1 MKAFKT
7 SHCRRVLLIA
17 TTALIAAVSFYA
29 ATTAGEEEQYIV
41 RRGDT
46 ISYLAFKMYGK
57 YDDSILRMLK
67 QRNRHIKNLDRLRP
81 GQKLYFPALA
91 GTKKRRRE
99 RLSASAGR
107 AVLTY
112 MTGEVLYKRKGRKLY
127 DLARPNMTFRAGDA
141 IQTGR
146 NGRAELIL
154 DNKSVL
160 RLDEHAQL
168 TITELTFDQGRKK
181 VRAGFKFS
189 LGDVWVKVTRF
200 FNKEESRFAL
210 EMPTAIAGVQGTT
223 YSASVARDSSAV
235 VRVFE
240 GTVEVKPA
248 TAVSPQRRQVGPPRQ
263 IPGPQQISLA
273 AWVHLVRSNQ
283 EIRIPRRGAPQ
294 PPRTFDPND
303 AGNWIVWNQQRDRD
317 FAGQ

>member
-1 MKAFKT
+1 M
-7 SHCRRVLLIA
+7 RVSKKGIA
-17 TTALIAAVSFYA
+17 LRAALVIIVLAYCTAGFSA
-29 ATTAGEEEQYIV
+29 ATGEEEQYVV

-57 YDDSILRMLK
+57 YDDDIMRILR
-67 QRNRHIKNLDRLRP
+67 QRNRHVKNLNRLQA

-91 GTKKRRRE
+91 GATRRKRE
-99 RLSASAGR
+99 RMSASAGT

-112 MTGEVLYKRKGRKLY
+112 MSGEVLYKRKGRRVY
-127 DLARPNMTFRAGDA
+127 DLARPNMTFRAGDH

-160 RLDEHAQL
+160 RLDQHAQL
-168 TITELTFDQGRKK
+168 TITELTFDQKK
-181 VRAGFKFS
+181 NVRAGFKFS

-200 FNKEESRFAL
+200 FNKKESRFAL

-223 YSASVARDSSAV
+223 YNASVAQDSSAV

-248 TAVSPQRRQVGPPRQ
+248 SATAGPQRRQIGPPRQ

-283 EIRIPRRGAPQ
+283 EIRIPKRGAPQ
-294 PPRTFDPND
+294 PPRTFDPSD
-303 AGNWIVWNQQRDRD
+303 AGSWIVWNQQRDRD